1 VFEFRADMRVPRGV
15 DSLGWTQHSVD
26 GAVVVRL
33 VGDLDLSTAS
43 QFGWQLR
50 ELTGATIVLDLSEVA
65 FIDAHCTGLIVQA
78 WEAAVADGHDL
89 RVTGLHG
96 IPARVFD
103 VLGLA
108 PTLGE
113 DVRLERAS

>member
-1 VFEFRADMRVPRGV
+1 VGR
-15 DSLGWTQHSVD
+15 LGWTQHSED
-26 GAVVVRL
+26 GVVVVRL
-33 VGDLDLSTAS
+33 AGDLDLSTAS

-65 FIDAHCTGLIVQA
+65 FIDARCVGLIVQA
-78 WEAAVADGHDL
+78 WDAANTGGHEL
-89 RVTGLHG
+89 RVTGLYG

-108 PTLGE
+108 ALLGG
-113 DVRLERAS
+113 DARLKRAS